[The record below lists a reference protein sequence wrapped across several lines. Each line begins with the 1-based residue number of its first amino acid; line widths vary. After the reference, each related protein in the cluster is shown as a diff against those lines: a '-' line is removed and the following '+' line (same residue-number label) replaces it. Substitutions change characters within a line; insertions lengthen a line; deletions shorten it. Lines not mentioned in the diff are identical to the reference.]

1 MKKRLTRFLPFLLA
15 FTIALPSY
23 SVFAEEENQ
32 AKETQTNETNETQAD
47 ETTANDTLSLAAETA
62 VLIDAASGEILYDKD
77 ADKKMYPASITKL
90 MTILLALENGKLT
103 DEITFSHDAVY
114 NIEPGSAHIAI
125 LEGET
130 LTLEQV
136 LRAIILRSAN
146 EASNGV
152 AEYVDGSVEAFAK
165 HMTERAKELGCTNT
179 NFVNA
184 NGLFD
189 ENHYTTAHDMALIAR
204 ELLKHEEYRS
214 MMSETDYEIPPTNL
228 QTETRYLHGQHQM
241 LNPNS
246 IYYYK
251 DAIGGKTGYTV
262 EAGNTLVT
270 YAERDGLTLIA
281 VVMKC
286 NGAEHYTD
294 TAALFDYGF
303 ANYASVKI
311 AAVSD
316 YTSTVPVTE
325 TYNKK
330 AVALGKVTIAPSE
343 DVYYTLP
350 KGTDASAVTVK
361 TDIPEGVE
369 GAVKKGQTLGTL
381 QLSYNGKTQTVD
393 LIAQNAVDALTD
405 TQKAELDK
413 SSLSGMVKRVA
424 IGVGIAVIVLLL
436 IFCIT
441 RFIGYRSYQRRSSC
455 ADKDPAEEEITEDKQ
470 KADIRRNKFYGVC
483 FLFLFFIIPKA
494 QGFFPESHEYR
505 RYRCRN
511 SSFSRPAPSLWKVGA
526 AFPFHSACSRRNA
539 QSAHREINPQGMCRR
554 L

>member
-436 IFCIT
+436 IFLHHPIH
-441 RFIGYRSYQRRSSC
+441 RLQKLS
-455 ADKDPAEEEITEDKQ
+455 AQ
-470 KADIRRNKFYGVC
+470 KAAAQTKTPQKKKLQKINKKQTFV
-483 FLFLFFIIPKA
+483 
-494 QGFFPESHEYR
+494 
-505 RYRCRN
+505 
-511 SSFSRPAPSLWKVGA
+511 
-526 AFPFHSACSRRNA
+526 
-539 QSAHREINPQGMCRR
+539 EINSMVSAFF
-554 L
+554 

>member
-1 MKKRLTRFLPFLLA
+1 MKKRLKRFLPLLLA
-15 FTIALPSY
+15 FTILLPSF
-23 SVFAEEENQ
+23 SALAEEPV
-32 AKETQTNETNETQAD
+32 TQTNQAEPQAENTQTD
-47 ETTANDTLSLAAETA
+47 DTLSLAAETA
-62 VLIDAASGEILYDKD
+62 VLMDAASGEILYDKD

-114 NIEPGSAHIAI
+114 NIEQGSAHIAI
-125 LEGET
+125 MEGET

-152 AEYVDGSVEAFAK
+152 AEYVDGSVEEFAK
-165 HMTERAKELGCTNT
+165 HMTKRAKELGCTNT

-204 ELLKHEEYRS
+204 ELLKQEDYRS

-303 ANYASVKI
+303 ANYESVKV

-330 AVALGKVTIAPSE
+330 AVALGEVTIAPAE
-343 DVYYTLP
+343 DIYYTLP
-350 KGTDASAVTVK
+350 KGTAASAVTLK
-361 TDIPEGVE
+361 TDIPESVE
-369 GAVKKGQTLGTL
+369 GAVKEGQTIGTL
-381 QLSYNGKTQTVD
+381 QLSYNGETQTID
-393 LIAQNAVDALTD
+393 LVAQNAVDALTD
-405 TQKAELDK
+405 AQKAELDK
-413 SSLSGMVKRVA
+413 SSLSGTLKKVA
-424 IGVGIAVIVLLL
+424 IGVGIAVVVLLL

-441 RFIGYRSYQRRSSC
+441 RIIGYARYKKRKQLRRQRPRRRRS
-455 ADKDPAEEEITEDKQ
+455 
-470 KADIRRNKFYGVC
+470 RR
-483 FLFLFFIIPKA
+483 
-494 QGFFPESHEYR
+494 R
-505 RYRCRN
+505 
-511 SSFSRPAPSLWKVGA
+511 
-526 AFPFHSACSRRNA
+526 
-539 QSAHREINPQGMCRR
+539 
-554 L
+554 

>member
-1 MKKRLTRFLPFLLA
+1 
-15 FTIALPSY
+15 
-23 SVFAEEENQ
+23 
-32 AKETQTNETNETQAD
+32 
-47 ETTANDTLSLAAETA
+47 
-62 VLIDAASGEILYDKD
+62 
-77 ADKKMYPASITKL
+77 MYPASITKL

-441 RFIGYRSYQRRSSC
+441 RFTATEAISAESSC

-483 FLFLFFIIPKA
+483 FLLMFFIIPKA
-494 QGFFPESHEYR
+494 QGFFPESHEYK

>member
-23 SVFAEEENQ
+23 SAFAEEENQ
-32 AKETQTNETNETQAD
+32 TKEPQTNETQAN
-47 ETTANDTLSLAAETA
+47 EATANDTLSLAAETA

-228 QTETRYLHGQHQM
+228 QKPVICTDSTR
-241 LNPNS
+241 
-246 IYYYK
+246 
-251 DAIGGKTGYTV
+251 
-262 EAGNTLVT
+262 
-270 YAERDGLTLIA
+270 
-281 VVMKC
+281 C
-286 NGAEHYTD
+286 
-294 TAALFDYGF
+294 
-303 ANYASVKI
+303 
-311 AAVSD
+311 
-316 YTSTVPVTE
+316 
-325 TYNKK
+325 
-330 AVALGKVTIAPSE
+330 
-343 DVYYTLP
+343 
-350 KGTDASAVTVK
+350 
-361 TDIPEGVE
+361 
-369 GAVKKGQTLGTL
+369 
-381 QLSYNGKTQTVD
+381 
-393 LIAQNAVDALTD
+393 
-405 TQKAELDK
+405 
-413 SSLSGMVKRVA
+413 
-424 IGVGIAVIVLLL
+424 
-436 IFCIT
+436 
-441 RFIGYRSYQRRSSC
+441 
-455 ADKDPAEEEITEDKQ
+455 
-470 KADIRRNKFYGVC
+470 
-483 FLFLFFIIPKA
+483 
-494 QGFFPESHEYR
+494 
-505 RYRCRN
+505 
-511 SSFSRPAPSLWKVGA
+511 
-526 AFPFHSACSRRNA
+526 
-539 QSAHREINPQGMCRR
+539 
-554 L
+554 

>member
-23 SVFAEEENQ
+23 SVFAEDENQ
-32 AKETQTNETNETQAD
+32 AKETQTNKTNETQAD

-270 YAERDGLTLIA
+270 YAERDGLMLIA

-330 AVALGKVTIAPSE
+330 AVDLGKVTIAPSE

-369 GAVKKGQTLGTL
+369 GTVKKGQTLGTL

-424 IGVGIAVIVLLL
+424 IGVGIAAIVLLL

-441 RFIGYRSYQRRSSC
+441 RFIGYRSYQRESSC
-455 ADKDPAEEEITEDKQ
+455 ADKDPQ
-470 KADIRRNKFYGVC
+470 KKLQKINKKRDIRRNKFYGVC
-483 FLFLFFIIPKA
+483 FSFLFL
-494 QGFFPESHEYR
+494 
-505 RYRCRN
+505 
-511 SSFSRPAPSLWKVGA
+511 
-526 AFPFHSACSRRNA
+526 
-539 QSAHREINPQGMCRR
+539 
-554 L
+554 

>member
-32 AKETQTNETNETQAD
+32 TKEPQTNETQAN

-77 ADKKMYPASITKL
+77 ADKKMYP
-90 MTILLALENGKLT
+90 
-103 DEITFSHDAVY
+103 
-114 NIEPGSAHIAI
+114 
-125 LEGET
+125 
-130 LTLEQV
+130 
-136 LRAIILRSAN
+136 
-146 EASNGV
+146 GV

-165 HMTERAKELGCTNT
+165 HMTKRAKELGCTNT

-303 ANYASVKI
+303 ANYASVKV

-330 AVALGKVTIAPSE
+330 AVDLGKVTIAPSE

-350 KGTDASAVTVK
+350 KGTDASAVTIK

-381 QLSYNGKTQTVD
+381 QLSYDGKTQTVD

-413 SSLSGMVKRVA
+413 SSLSGIVKRVA
-424 IGVGIAVIVLLL
+424 IGAGIAVIVLLL

-441 RFIGYRSYQRRSSC
+441 RFIGYRSYQRR
-455 ADKDPAEEEITEDKQ
+455 KQ
-470 KADIRRNKFYGVC
+470 LRRQRPHRRRN
-483 FLFLFFIIPKA
+483 
-494 QGFFPESHEYR
+494 YR
-505 RYRCRN
+505 R
-511 SSFSRPAPSLWKVGA
+511 
-526 AFPFHSACSRRNA
+526 
-539 QSAHREINPQGMCRR
+539 
-554 L
+554 

>member
-32 AKETQTNETNETQAD
+32 AKETQTNETNKTQAD

-246 IYYYK
+246 IYY
-251 DAIGGKTGYTV
+251 AIGGKTGYTV

-369 GAVKKGQTLGTL
+369 GTVKKGQTLGTL

-405 TQKAELDK
+405 AQKAELDK

-424 IGVGIAVIVLLL
+424 IGVGIAAIVLLL

-441 RFIGYRSYQRRSSC
+441 RFIGYRSYQRR
-455 ADKDPAEEEITEDKQ
+455 KQ
-470 KADIRRNKFYGVC
+470 LRRQRPRRRRN
-483 FLFLFFIIPKA
+483 
-494 QGFFPESHEYR
+494 YR
-505 RYRCRN
+505 R
-511 SSFSRPAPSLWKVGA
+511 
-526 AFPFHSACSRRNA
+526 
-539 QSAHREINPQGMCRR
+539 
-554 L
+554 

>member
-1 MKKRLTRFLPFLLA
+1 MKKRLKRFLPFLLA
-15 FTIALPSY
+15 FTIALPSF
-23 SVFAEEENQ
+23 SAFAEESNTE
-32 AKETQTNETNETQAD
+32 AQTNETKTEETNAD
-47 ETTANDTLSLAAETA
+47 NALNLTAETA
-62 VLIDAASGEILYDKD
+62 VLMDAASGEILYDKD

-114 NIEPGSAHIAI
+114 NIEQGSAHIAI
-125 LEGET
+125 MEGET

-152 AEYVDGSVEAFAK
+152 AEYVDGSVEEFAK
-165 HMTERAKELGCTNT
+165 HMTKRAKELGCTNT

-189 ENHYTTAHDMALIAR
+189 ENHYTTAHDMALIAK
-204 ELLKHEEYRS
+204 ELLKHKEYRS

-228 QTETRYLHGQHQM
+228 QTEPRYLHGQHQM

-286 NGAEHYTD
+286 SGAEHYID
-294 TAALFDYGF
+294 TAALLDYGF
-303 ANYASVKI
+303 ANYESVKI

-316 YTSTVPVTE
+316 YTSTIPVTE

-330 AVALGKVTIAPSE
+330 AVGLGKVTIAPKE

-361 TDIPEGVE
+361 TDIPENIE
-369 GAVKKGQTLGTL
+369 GAVKKGQTIGTL
-381 QLSYNGKTQTVD
+381 QLSYNGETQAVD
-393 LIAQNAVDALTD
+393 LVAQNTVDALTD
-405 TQKAELDK
+405 AQKAELDK
-413 SSLSGMVKRVA
+413 SSFSGTVKRVA
-424 IGVGIAVIVLLL
+424 IGIGVPAVVILL

-441 RFIGYRSYQRRSSC
+441 RFIGYRRYQRR
-455 ADKDPAEEEITEDKQ
+455 KQ
-470 KADIRRNKFYGVC
+470 LRRQKLRRRN
-483 FLFLFFIIPKA
+483 
-494 QGFFPESHEYR
+494 HR
-505 RYRCRN
+505 R
-511 SSFSRPAPSLWKVGA
+511 
-526 AFPFHSACSRRNA
+526 
-539 QSAHREINPQGMCRR
+539 
-554 L
+554 

>member
-1 MKKRLTRFLPFLLA
+1 
-15 FTIALPSY
+15 
-23 SVFAEEENQ
+23 
-32 AKETQTNETNETQAD
+32 
-47 ETTANDTLSLAAETA
+47 
-62 VLIDAASGEILYDKD
+62 
-77 ADKKMYPASITKL
+77 
-90 MTILLALENGKLT
+90 
-103 DEITFSHDAVY
+103 
-114 NIEPGSAHIAI
+114 
-125 LEGET
+125 
-130 LTLEQV
+130 
-136 LRAIILRSAN
+136 
-146 EASNGV
+146 
-152 AEYVDGSVEAFAK
+152 
-165 HMTERAKELGCTNT
+165 MTERAKELGCTNT

-303 ANYASVKI
+303 ANYASVKV

-330 AVALGKVTIAPSE
+330 AVDLGKVTIAPSE

-350 KGTDASAVTVK
+350 KGTDASAVTIK

-381 QLSYNGKTQTVD
+381 QLSYDGKTQTVD

-413 SSLSGMVKRVA
+413 SSLSGIVKMNAETKSSNRIFDGDCWMPIVDGNTAYYMDCSNNYCLTKVNLNTKETTVLTNERVDCFN
-424 IGVGIAVIVLLL
+424 V
-436 IFCIT
+436 
-441 RFIGYRSYQRRSSC
+441 
-455 ADKDPAEEEITEDKQ
+455 
-470 KADIRRNKFYGVC
+470 YGST
-483 FLFLFFIIPKA
+483 I
-494 QGFFPESHEYR
+494 Y
-505 RYRCRN
+505 YCRN
-511 SSFSRPAPSLWKVGA
+511 QNPALCRMQTDGSDSEVISEGIYTDINITSQFVYFRRLNENDTVFYTPTTGA
-526 AFPFHSACSRRNA
+526 ANINTFHA
-539 QSAHREINPQGMCRR
+539 GVKD
-554 L
+554 

>member
-369 GAVKKGQTLGTL
+369 GTVKKGQTLGTL

-405 TQKAELDK
+405 AQKAELDK
-413 SSLSGMVKRVA
+413 
-424 IGVGIAVIVLLL
+424 
-436 IFCIT
+436 
-441 RFIGYRSYQRRSSC
+441 
-455 ADKDPAEEEITEDKQ
+455 
-470 KADIRRNKFYGVC
+470 
-483 FLFLFFIIPKA
+483 
-494 QGFFPESHEYR
+494 
-505 RYRCRN
+505 
-511 SSFSRPAPSLWKVGA
+511 
-526 AFPFHSACSRRNA
+526 
-539 QSAHREINPQGMCRR
+539 
-554 L
+554 

>member
-325 TYNKK
+325 T
-330 AVALGKVTIAPSE
+330 
-343 DVYYTLP
+343 
-350 KGTDASAVTVK
+350 
-361 TDIPEGVE
+361 
-369 GAVKKGQTLGTL
+369 
-381 QLSYNGKTQTVD
+381 
-393 LIAQNAVDALTD
+393 
-405 TQKAELDK
+405 
-413 SSLSGMVKRVA
+413 
-424 IGVGIAVIVLLL
+424 
-436 IFCIT
+436 
-441 RFIGYRSYQRRSSC
+441 
-455 ADKDPAEEEITEDKQ
+455 
-470 KADIRRNKFYGVC
+470 
-483 FLFLFFIIPKA
+483 
-494 QGFFPESHEYR
+494 
-505 RYRCRN
+505 
-511 SSFSRPAPSLWKVGA
+511 
-526 AFPFHSACSRRNA
+526 
-539 QSAHREINPQGMCRR
+539 
-554 L
+554 